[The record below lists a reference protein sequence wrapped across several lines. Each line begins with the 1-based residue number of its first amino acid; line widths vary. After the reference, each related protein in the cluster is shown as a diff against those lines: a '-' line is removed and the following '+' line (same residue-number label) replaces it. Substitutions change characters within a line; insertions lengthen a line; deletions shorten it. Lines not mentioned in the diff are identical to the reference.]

1 MARLKK
7 IWTLIEDV
15 SAGTFFFAGITLIF
29 YGVIM
34 RYVFNDPKAWV
45 EEVVRYVIIWGV
57 FLGFA
62 VALRNNQHIQVDLL
76 YDKLPPTLKKIVD
89 YVATTISILFCT
101 IYTYYGTTLVI
112 HRYSS
117 NMVSLDVGIPMWIV
131 YLILPISGLLFG
143 LRFIERL
150 VNLIRGKEVDYD
162 NPVT

>member
-7 IWTLIEDV
+7 VWALIEDV
-15 SAGTFFFAGITLIF
+15 SAGTFFFTGITLIF

-76 YDKLPPTLKKIVD
+76 YDKLPPTLRKFVD
-89 YVATTISILFCT
+89 YFATIISIGFCS
-101 IYTYYGTTLVI
+101 IYTYYGTMLVI
-112 HRYSS
+112 HRYDS

-131 YLILPISGLLFG
+131 YLILPISGFLFG

-150 VNLIRGKEVDYD
+150 VGLIRGKEVDYD
-162 NPVT
+162 NPIT